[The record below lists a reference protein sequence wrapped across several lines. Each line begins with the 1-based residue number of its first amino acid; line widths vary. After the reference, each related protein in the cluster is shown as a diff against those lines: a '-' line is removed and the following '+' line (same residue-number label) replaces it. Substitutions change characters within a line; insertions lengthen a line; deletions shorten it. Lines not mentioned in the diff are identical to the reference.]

1 MDTWDAVCDFL
12 ETLPGAEQDPPG
24 GREVVHVRGKVVAF
38 PARNARSRPSN
49 AEDSEEFVV
58 VKVDPSERAA
68 LLHEDPK
75 TFFVTPHYE
84 NYPGVIVRLSTI

>member
-12 ETLPGAEQDPPG
+12 ETLPGAEQDPLG